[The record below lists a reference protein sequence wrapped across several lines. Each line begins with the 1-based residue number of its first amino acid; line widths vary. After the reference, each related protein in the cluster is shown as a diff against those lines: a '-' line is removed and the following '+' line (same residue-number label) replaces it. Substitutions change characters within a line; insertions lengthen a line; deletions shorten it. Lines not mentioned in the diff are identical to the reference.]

1 MITNVSRCHQSCLY
15 NFLYVRSY
23 GTGIR
28 CGYTTKIFGK
38 FLLGKIIRTMT
49 SAALSIGCGLLA
61 FSPFISTLIFVV
73 YSKVQLVIVVT
84 TSAFAFLLS
93 SLLSSLI
100 WLPFPG
106 SMKSGSNSA
115 AQPLLLI
122 PVAVIS
128 QALLRYG
135 FVKLYLKVEGVIEH
149 SIRQHE
155 RTGHPERNRGSTTG
169 NNETSKLSLELNDWA
184 CGLAA
189 GTGFGGMHAIMLF
202 GTLLASEAGMEGT
215 LYQPSCKGMPSLVN
229 SALLAFFFSILDFVL
244 MFLTFYGVRRQQS
257 LDQGQYKSSSAL
269 FISMLFH
276 ALASFATVI
285 NRSQNGCAVSLPL
298 VALIVFISVAF
309 FVTKIGPIYLPKLQR
324 DRIIG
329 HSTTVRD

>member
-1 MITNVSRCHQSCLY
+1 
-15 NFLYVRSY
+15 
-23 GTGIR
+23 
-28 CGYTTKIFGK
+28 
-38 FLLGKIIRTMT
+38 MT

-61 FSPFISTLIFVV
+61 FSPFISTLIFIV

-106 SMKSGSNSA
+106 GMKSGSNSA

-128 QALLRYG
+128 QALLRCV
-135 FVKLYLKVEGVIEH
+135 FVRLYLKVEGVIER
-149 SIRQHE
+149 SIRKHE
-155 RTGHPERNRGSTTG
+155 RTGRPERNGDNT
-169 NNETSKLSLELNDWA
+169 NETSKLSLELNDWA

-215 LYQPSCKGMPSLVN
+215 LYQPSCKAMPSLVN

-244 MFLTFYGVRRQQS
+244 MLLTFYGIRRRDS
-257 LDQGQYKSSSAL
+257 LDQEQYKGSTAIL
-269 FISMLFH
+269 ISMLFH

-298 VALIVFISVAF
+298 VAFIVSISVAYF
-309 FVTKIGPIYLPKLQR
+309 AIKIAPIYLPKLQR
-324 DRIIG
+324 DRMVI
-329 HSTTVRD
+329 HSTAVRD